1 MQHWRSILNEKLLPA
16 VRRDSF
22 WRKEL
27 TRVAEGKVPSRSIH
41 LAIFVQPYLQ
51 YVLDGSKTVESRF
64 STRRFAPYDQVKQED
79 IILLKEASGPVVGI
93 CQVKTAWFYEL
104 EEESWGEIK
113 QNYTKELCAQDPQFW
128 HDRQDALF
136 ATLIRIGQVLPIEPF
151 SVEKRDR
158 RGWVVLHAPP
168 PQMEFQFEQV

>member
-1 MQHWRSILNEKLLPA
+1 MQDWHSLLYEKLLPA
-16 VRRDSF
+16 VQYDPF

-27 TRVAEGKVPSRSIH
+27 AQIAEERLSSRSIH

-51 YVLDGSKTVESRF
+51 YILDGSKTVESRF

-93 CQVKTAWFYEL
+93 CQVSTAWFYEL

-128 HDRQDALF
+128 HDRQDASF
-136 ATLIRIGQVLPIEPF
+136 ATLIRISHVLQIKPF

-158 RGWVVLHAPP
+158 RGWVILQSPP
-168 PQMEFQFEQV
+168 PQMEFQFE